1 MDFVIHFGDT
11 IAAFSQQH
19 SEWLLPL
26 FFVLIFCETGLVLTP
41 FLPGSTLLLIAGGF
55 AARGDFA
62 LYEIVGLLA
71 VAATLGD
78 SMGFFFGRLLGLNS
92 RFIKP
97 AYLAKANAFQ
107 TRFGAKAY
115 ALARFV
121 PIARGL
127 VPFIA
132 GANGVPY
139 RVFLPPNA
147 TGVVLCV
154 TSFCAAGYFSAELQ
168 QVPPLAWGWAQ
179 ESLSGAACAGVR
191 SRRFRTMHRTAQR
204 PLSHQGQN
212 MNTRTSPDR
221 NAPLRWSI
229 VSTLAVLYT
238 IATLA
243 VLALAGSYL
252 YLALESE
259 LLLRDTATVSH
270 QVRRLRQGVG
280 EAKAGDTPERWSR
293 RWAEHAEGDP
303 RFQSRV
309 LDASNNV
316 VAMTA
321 GMAQLQ
327 AAFPPPTGL
336 AALPAAGWRWND
348 ASSSHSPTDC
358 RNSCG
363 CHQHGRR
370 L

>member
-1 MDFVIHFGDT
+1 MDFVIHFGDS
-11 IAAFSQQH
+11 IAAFSQQY

-62 LYEIVGLLA
+62 LYEIVGLLV

-107 TRFGAKAY
+107 IRFGAKAY

-139 RVFLPPNA
+139 RVFLPANA
-147 TGVVLCV
+147 AGVVLCV

-168 QVPPLAWGWAQ
+168 QVPPLAWA
-179 ESLSGAACAGVR
+179 
-191 SRRFRTMHRTAQR
+191 
-204 PLSHQGQN
+204 
-212 MNTRTSPDR
+212 
-221 NAPLRWSI
+221 
-229 VSTLAVLYT
+229 
-238 IATLA
+238 
-243 VLALAGSYL
+243 ALAIIMGVGAGSF
-252 YLALESE
+252 
-259 LLLRDTATVSH
+259 VW
-270 QVRRLRQGVG
+270 RRLRRRSITKIPDNAPDSAAPT
-280 EAKAGDTPERWSR
+280 ESSR
-293 RWAEHAEGDP
+293 SEHE
-303 RFQSRV
+303 
-309 LDASNNV
+309 
-316 VAMTA
+316 
-321 GMAQLQ
+321 
-327 AAFPPPTGL
+327 
-336 AALPAAGWRWND
+336 
-348 ASSSHSPTDC
+348 HTD
-358 RNSCG
+358 
-363 CHQHGRR
+363 
-370 L
+370 

>member
-19 SEWLLPL
+19 SQWLLPL

-107 TRFGAKAY
+107 ARFGVKAY

-147 TGVVLCV
+147 AGVVLCV

-168 QVPPLAWGWAQ
+168 QVPPFAWA
-179 ESLSGAACAGVR
+179 
-191 SRRFRTMHRTAQR
+191 
-204 PLSHQGQN
+204 
-212 MNTRTSPDR
+212 
-221 NAPLRWSI
+221 
-229 VSTLAVLYT
+229 
-238 IATLA
+238 
-243 VLALAGSYL
+243 ALAIIMGVG
-252 YLALESE
+252 AGFF
-259 LLLRDTATVSH
+259 VW
-270 QVRRLRQGVG
+270 RRLRRSSITKIPDN
-280 EAKAGDTPERWSR
+280 APDSAAP
-293 RWAEHAEGDP
+293 AESP
-303 RFQSRV
+303 RSE
-309 LDASNNV
+309 
-316 VAMTA
+316 
-321 GMAQLQ
+321 
-327 AAFPPPTGL
+327 
-336 AALPAAGWRWND
+336 
-348 ASSSHSPTDC
+348 HEHTD
-358 RNSCG
+358 
-363 CHQHGRR
+363 
-370 L
+370 

>member
-1 MDFVIHFGDT
+1 MQPIDFVIHFGDS
-11 IAAFSQQH
+11 IAAFSQPH

-26 FFVLIFCETGLVLTP
+26 FFVLIFVLYFVLYFVLIFCETGLVLTP
-41 FLPGSTLLLIAGGF
+41 FLPGRTLLLIAGGL

-62 LYEIVGLLA
+62 RYEIAGRLA

-97 AYLAKANAFQ
+97 AYLAKVNAFQ
-107 TRFGAKAY
+107 TRFGVKAY

-132 GANGVPY
+132 GANGVRY

-168 QVPPLAWGWAQ
+168 QVPPLAGRRLRSPWGWAQ

-204 PLSHQGQN
+204 PLSHHV
-212 MNTRTSPDR
+212 RT
-221 NAPLRWSI
+221 
-229 VSTLAVLYT
+229 
-238 IATLA
+238 
-243 VLALAGSYL
+243 
-252 YLALESE
+252 
-259 LLLRDTATVSH
+259 
-270 QVRRLRQGVG
+270 
-280 EAKAGDTPERWSR
+280 
-293 RWAEHAEGDP
+293 
-303 RFQSRV
+303 
-309 LDASNNV
+309 
-316 VAMTA
+316 
-321 GMAQLQ
+321 
-327 AAFPPPTGL
+327 
-336 AALPAAGWRWND
+336 
-348 ASSSHSPTDC
+348 
-358 RNSCG
+358 
-363 CHQHGRR
+363 
-370 L
+370 